1 MSDAAGGVL
10 GYAQQVTKC
19 CNCSG
24 FIQVMDAA
32 NQLLYT
38 IEGDKAQCMMVYLAR
53 RAVICTVALT
63 IFQCIQLASC
73 CQLISALFRALLYL

>member
-1 MSDAAGGVL
+1 MNSMLISDAAGGVL

-38 IEGDKAQCMMVYLAR
+38 IEGDRLQYRMVHMERQDL
-53 RAVICTVALT
+53 ICTATQT
-63 IFQCIQLASC
+63 IF
-73 CQLISALFRALLYL
+73 